1 MRLWRNLGAS
11 PFGICGKGKLGNHQY
26 TAARLLHVEIHLAF
40 GIAKDAVAEY
50 TLAQT
55 VCFLFV
61 VILSTPNNTKSPA
74 PISPVTSPSTVT
86 LARVTR

>member
-1 MRLWRNLGAS
+1 MHLWRNLGAS
-11 PFGICGKGKLGNHQY
+11 PFGICGEGKLGNHQH

-40 GIAKDAVAEY
+40 GIAKDAVAEH

-61 VILSTPNNTKSPA
+61 VILSTPNNTKVPRQFR
-74 PISPVTSPSTVT
+74 PS
-86 LARVTR
+86 LLPPR

>member
-1 MRLWRNLGAS
+1 MHLWRNLDAS

-40 GIAKDAVAEY
+40 GIAKDAVAEH

-61 VILSTPNNTKSPA
+61 VILFDTQ
-74 PISPVTSPSTVT
+74 
-86 LARVTR
+86 